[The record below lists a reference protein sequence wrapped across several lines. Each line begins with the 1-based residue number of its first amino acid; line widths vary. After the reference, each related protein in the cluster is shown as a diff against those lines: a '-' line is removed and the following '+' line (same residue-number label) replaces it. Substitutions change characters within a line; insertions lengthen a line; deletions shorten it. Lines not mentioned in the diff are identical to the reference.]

1 MRRPARNL
9 VCALGFAAALAAC
22 NAKPTQEQCEQ
33 AVTNIRKV
41 TGQSQTEGG
50 SARGAAVRS
59 CRAQSNRKTV
69 ECYIAAQ
76 SVDQLFQCGG
86 ELAGPVRAAEK
97 KRLDSAGPAGG
108 GAAGASGAGSGAG
121 ASAGAGAGAG
131 AGEKPA
137 SGAGSGTGSS
147 SGW

>member
-9 VCALGFAAALAAC
+9 VCALGLAAALAAC
-22 NAKPTQEQCEQ
+22 SAKPTQEQCEQ

-50 SARGAAVRS
+50 TARGAAVRS
-59 CRAQSNRKTV
+59 CRAQSNRETV

-76 SVDQLFQCGG
+76 SVEQLFQCGG

-97 KRLDSAGPAGG
+97 KRLESAGPAGG
-108 GAAGASGAGSGAG
+108 AAAGASGAGSK
-121 ASAGAGAGAG
+121 AGAG

-137 SGAGSGTGSS
+137 SGASSGTGSS